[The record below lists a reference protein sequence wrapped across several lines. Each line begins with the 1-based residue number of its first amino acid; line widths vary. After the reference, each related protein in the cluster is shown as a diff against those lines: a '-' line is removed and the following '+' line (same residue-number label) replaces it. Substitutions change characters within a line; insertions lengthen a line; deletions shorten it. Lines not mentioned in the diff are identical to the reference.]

1 MWFRVAESPDPQ
13 VLPTKPSSAPQL
25 VGKSSLSSFF
35 FSYFTFFCSA
45 CQLHNVQTRQCVR
58 VCLSLCCKCVC
69 SPAPPSVLHCDSLPD
84 PHSQTKPGQQ
94 VALCFS
100 LRVCCCTIFLICYIR
115 KICVNRFTVHAE
127 RNSKNDSSESPS
139 ADWPL
144 RRPPSGGREAPLASC
159 YLCHQMFTFTRSK
172 AAFELFFF
180 LPQLQQPFIFECPA
194 YSPGE
199 STRH

>member
-25 VGKSSLSSFF
+25 VENLLSLCTMFKPGSVCVCVSLS
-35 FSYFTFFCSA
+35 
-45 CQLHNVQTRQCVR
+45 V
-58 VCLSLCCKCVC
+58 CCKCVC
-69 SPAPPSVLHCDSLPD
+69 CPAPPSVLHCDSLTD
-84 PHSQTKPGQQ
+84 PHSQTKPEQQ
-94 VALCFS
+94 VALCSS
-100 LRVCCCTIFLICYIR
+100 LRVCCCTVFLMCYIR
-115 KICVNRFTVHAE
+115 KFCVNCKPVHAE
-127 RNSKNDSSESPS
+127 HNSKNDSSESPS

-144 RRPPSGGREAPLASC
+144 RRPPSEGREAPLASC

-180 LPQLQQPFIFECPA
+180 FLPQLQQPFIFECPA